1 MVVLIMSGDMYPCGR
16 HIAEHNDNK
25 TDNRLLANFDDSREM
40 SSGPDDLPDSNL
52 LINLVIAVHVLR
64 TTMFS
69 F

>member
-16 HIAEHNDNK
+16 HIKEHNDNK
-25 TDNRLLANFDDSREM
+25 ADNRLLANFNDSGEM

-52 LINLVIAVHVLR
+52 PINLVIAVHVLQ
-64 TTMFS
+64 TNMFS